1 MLLGRLYNYGTT
13 VTALLFSRPG
23 LICQNDRF
31 HIKSLPNGPSSAT
44 ITKPGQKLIQFGAI
58 TGSAKENPTDFESP
72 EI

>member
-1 MLLGRLYNYGTT
+1 MDL
-13 VTALLFSRPG
+13 
-23 LICQNDRF
+23 
-31 HIKSLPNGPSSAT
+31 SSAT

>member
-1 MLLGRLYNYGTT
+1 MTDSTSNHYQMDL
-13 VTALLFSRPG
+13 
-23 LICQNDRF
+23 
-31 HIKSLPNGPSSAT
+31 SSAT